1 MKSEKNQPDE
11 ADELRRRAEKKVS
24 EKASWSS
31 ENLEALSSKDIQR
44 LVHDLRVHQ
53 IELELQNEELRR
65 RQTERETAWERYS
78 DFFDIAPVGFVTL
91 SEQGLILEANLTIA
105 RLLGLPRGELI
116 QRPFPSFIFRED
128 ADIHF
133 LRQRKLIATGE
144 PQAYDL
150 RMLKNDGTG
159 FWVHLVTS
167 AVLDADGTQ
176 VYQIVLTDLTEAK
189 KVEDALRETQTIL
202 KAALDNSQV
211 GIAIADAP
219 SGALRYVNDAG
230 LLIRGSNRESVVNGV
245 GIDQYVASWQ
255 ILDFDGRPLN
265 SDEVP
270 LTRAV
275 LFGETCSR
283 EFIIRRTRE
292 DDRIVVANAAPIRD
306 ENEKIVAGIV
316 VFLDITERKGTE
328 QTLRLSELDLKEA
341 QSIAHIGSWKW
352 DIHSGE
358 VSWSDEMFRIFGID
372 KNSHTG
378 RLGNVAQKAM
388 HPDDLYIVMP
398 DNAVNIANAP
408 FEYRIIRPDGTI
420 RLIRAKAANTIFG
433 QNAKPIFM
441 VGIAQDITES
451 RLAEDALREAN
462 AYLENLVNYANAPII
477 VWDPQFRITRF
488 NHAFE
493 FLTGRSEAEVLGQS
507 LEILFPPALSGNAMA
522 QIHKTRTGERW
533 ETVEIEILH
542 RDGSPRTVLWNSA
555 TLFTPD
561 GQMPIA
567 TIAQGHNITA
577 RKEAEEN
584 VRVLNIELE
593 RLSLTDYL
601 THLFNRRYFMQHGV
615 EEFKRAQRYHQPLAL
630 IMLDIDEF
638 KKVNDTYGHEAGDS
652 ALQQVAQVLKS
663 SVREI
668 DILGRLGGDEFV
680 VLLPNTAQPDAA
692 LLGERIRQS
701 IANSHFSTPGDG
713 LIRSITVSVG
723 VAAYSDEMSGIN
735 DLLRNADA
743 ALYQAKNNGRN
754 SVGIYQE
761 NTISPNG

>member
-1 MKSEKNQPDE
+1 
-11 ADELRRRAEKKVS
+11 
-24 EKASWSS
+24 
-31 ENLEALSSKDIQR
+31 
-44 LVHDLRVHQ
+44 
-53 IELELQNEELRR
+53 
-65 RQTERETAWERYS
+65 
-78 DFFDIAPVGFVTL
+78 
-91 SEQGLILEANLTIA
+91 
-105 RLLGLPRGELI
+105 
-116 QRPFPSFIFRED
+116 
-128 ADIHF
+128 
-133 LRQRKLIATGE
+133 
-144 PQAYDL
+144 
-150 RMLKNDGTG
+150 
-159 FWVHLVTS
+159 
-167 AVLDADGTQ
+167 
-176 VYQIVLTDLTEAK
+176 
-189 KVEDALRETQTIL
+189 
-202 KAALDNSQV
+202 
-211 GIAIADAP
+211 
-219 SGALRYVNDAG
+219 
-230 LLIRGSNRESVVNGV
+230 
-245 GIDQYVASWQ
+245 
-255 ILDFDGRPLN
+255 
-265 SDEVP
+265 
-270 LTRAV
+270 
-275 LFGETCSR
+275 
-283 EFIIRRTRE
+283 
-292 DDRIVVANAAPIRD
+292 
-306 ENEKIVAGIV
+306 
-316 VFLDITERKGTE
+316 
-328 QTLRLSELDLKEA
+328 
-341 QSIAHIGSWKW
+341 
-352 DIHSGE
+352 
-358 VSWSDEMFRIFGID
+358 
-372 KNSHTG
+372 
-378 RLGNVAQKAM
+378 
-388 HPDDLYIVMP
+388 MP

-420 RLIRAKAANTIFG
+420 RLIRAKAANTIFD

-493 FLTGRSEAEVLGQS
+493 FLTGRSEEEVLGQS

-577 RKEAEEN
+577 RKAAEEK

-601 THLFNRRYFMQHGV
+601 THLFNGRYFMQHGV
-615 EEFKRAQRYHQPLAL
+615 EEFKRTQRYHQPLAL

-680 VLLPNTAQPDAA
+680 VLLPNTAQSDAA

-713 LIRSITVSVG
+713 LIRTITVSVG
-723 VAAYSDEMSGIN
+723 VAAYSKEMSGIN

-743 ALYQAKNNGRN
+743 ALYQAKNSGRN
-754 SVGIYQE
+754 SVGVYQE
-761 NTISPNG
+761 NTIPPNG